1 VTDATADTRRDIG
14 REWIKANVLGGIGY
28 AAATSAG
35 NLFIWWLDIETGY
48 STYTALAV
56 VGPISAVAQSFGL
69 VLLGYLTGAV
79 LRRKLPMFPMRSWLV
94 LHGLFGALL
103 GFVVATAFSEE
114 GSELN
119 AQGFD
124 NLIVLA
130 VGVVIA
136 GIFGA
141 LISGTL
147 GALQAL
153 VLRNAAQGLRPWIAY
168 SALAGITLIIMAPTL
183 IYGPAS
189 GLAREVL
196 EAVAVI
202 IATAASAF
210 IMLPALHRL
219 VPR

>member
-1 VTDATADTRRDIG
+1 MTDATADTRRDIG

-35 NLFIWWLDIETGY
+35 NLFIWWLDIETVY

-69 VLLGYLTGAV
+69 VLLGYLTGFV

-114 GSELN
+114 GSELD

-130 VGVVIA
+130 VGVV
-136 GIFGA
+136 IFGA

>member
-1 VTDATADTRRDIG
+1 
-14 REWIKANVLGGIGY
+14 
-28 AAATSAG
+28 
-35 NLFIWWLDIETGY
+35 
-48 STYTALAV
+48 
-56 VGPISAVAQSFGL
+56 
-69 VLLGYLTGAV
+69 
-79 LRRKLPMFPMRSWLV
+79 MFPMRSWLV

-114 GSELN
+114 GSELD

-130 VGVVIA
+130 VGVV
-136 GIFGA
+136 IFGA